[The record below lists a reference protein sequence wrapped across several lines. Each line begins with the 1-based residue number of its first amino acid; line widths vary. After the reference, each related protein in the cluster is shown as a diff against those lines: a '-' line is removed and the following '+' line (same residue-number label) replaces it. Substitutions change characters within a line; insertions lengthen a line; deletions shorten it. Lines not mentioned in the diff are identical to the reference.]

1 MVLRKGHRMYLAP
14 VAVNETWLGGG
25 VVEAM
30 LRGPEGSRAL
40 RKGEAGCSTSS
51 AVRDMSS
58 ALWSAV
64 SMALSADGGLVASAS
79 WDGRV
84 GLWDAASGQRLA
96 ILQGHTGMVS
106 TVALSA
112 DEHLV
117 ASGSVDGKA
126 RLWETGTGQPAGT
139 LQGHTGVVY
148 GVRLSGDGR
157 LVASCGADGTVRMWD
172 TGRGDLLATL
182 DGHAGAVSCVAVNG
196 IAGW

>member
-1 MVLRKGHRMYLAP
+1 MVLRKGHRMYLARP

-84 GLWDAASGQRLA
+84 GL
-96 ILQGHTGMVS
+96 
-106 TVALSA
+106 
-112 DEHLV
+112 
-117 ASGSVDGKA
+117 
-126 RLWETGTGQPAGT
+126 
-139 LQGHTGVVY
+139 
-148 GVRLSGDGR
+148 
-157 LVASCGADGTVRMWD
+157 
-172 TGRGDLLATL
+172 
-182 DGHAGAVSCVAVNG
+182 
-196 IAGW
+196 

>member
-1 MVLRKGHRMYLAP
+1 MVLRKGHRMYLARP

-51 AVRDMSS
+51 AVRNMSS

-106 TVALSA
+106 TVALCGR
-112 DEHLV
+112 
-117 ASGSVDGKA
+117 ASGGQRQCGREGAALGDRNRSA
-126 RLWETGTGQPAGT
+126 R
-139 LQGHTGVVY
+139 
-148 GVRLSGDGR
+148 RDS
-157 LVASCGADGTVRMWD
+157 
-172 TGRGDLLATL
+172 
-182 DGHAGAVSCVAVNG
+182 AGAHRSGLRRASQ
-196 IAGW
+196 W